1 MNFLQPTTLADLA
14 QCLAQKPEEGGFL
27 LAGCTDFLAQHNGK
41 PWDARMLISLV
52 NLPQLRLIQLQDGFL
67 SIGAACTH
75 AQTQADPLIRTH
87 FPALAAAC
95 GNVGSQQVRNRGTV
109 GGNIANASPAGDIYP
124 VFLVLGAR
132 AVVLNSAGTKRILPM
147 DELVLVSGKT
157 SLAQNEAIVSF
168 QLPLPGTGCLN
179 AFVKLGEQAR
189 ITIAKINLA
198 ASLEL
203 ENGLVRDAWI
213 TLGAVA
219 QRAFFSQACRV
230 LVGQPLSRELLP
242 SLYQALSQEIQ
253 GSIPHRASMPYKRR
267 AVRGLADDLL
277 TELIRQAR
285 IPV

>member
-27 LAGCTDFLAQHNGK
+27 LAGCTDFLVQRNGK

-95 GNVGSQQVRNRGTV
+95 KFILAMVILACSPSLTKALRQPVPGSG
-109 GGNIANASPAGDIYP
+109 SW
-124 VFLVLGAR
+124 
-132 AVVLNSAGTKRILPM
+132 K
-147 DELVLVSGKT
+147 
-157 SLAQNEAIVSF
+157 
-168 QLPLPGTGCLN
+168 
-179 AFVKLGEQAR
+179 
-189 ITIAKINLA
+189 
-198 ASLEL
+198 
-203 ENGLVRDAWI
+203 
-213 TLGAVA
+213 
-219 QRAFFSQACRV
+219 
-230 LVGQPLSRELLP
+230 GQPLSRELLP

-253 GSIPHRASMPYKRR
+253 GSIPNRASMPYKRR
-267 AVRGLADDLL
+267 AVKGLADDLL